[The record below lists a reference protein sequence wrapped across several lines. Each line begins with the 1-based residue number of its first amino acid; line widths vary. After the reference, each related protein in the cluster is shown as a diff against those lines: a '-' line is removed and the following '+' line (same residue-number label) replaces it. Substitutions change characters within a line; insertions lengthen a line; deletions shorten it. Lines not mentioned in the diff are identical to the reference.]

1 MHPHALPKGYVL
13 RSPENTYVIQSVLGA
28 GGFGITYRATT
39 KSTMGN
45 IPITVTV
52 AIKEFF
58 VAADCERSTHGDETI
73 VSTGPAAQR
82 IEAAKRDFM
91 GEARRLNRIS
101 GQVDNIVRV
110 NEVFEANSTAYYVME
125 YLEGESL
132 KEYVNRRGRLALG
145 ETLALLFPVA
155 RALEGIHDRKLMHLD
170 IKPANIM
177 ITHGE
182 DGNLCPV
189 VIDFGQSRHFDEEGE
204 LTSTMTA
211 AAMSEGYA
219 PIEQYIGISQFTPE
233 TDVYALAA
241 TILYCITGKR
251 PPKATDITG
260 KYVSEAAYSAG
271 ASDAQCAALCHALA
285 LQAPM
290 RTPSFSALIGE
301 LWGAEGSANEPPRPP
316 QPPTPPTP
324 PAPPVEP
331 ESDESDRKKPVNI
344 VMIIIFSVLVVLIS
358 IIAFLILIARFQ
370 GSTRIADTC
379 DSLGAPVLEEE
390 EWTVAVDSTV
400 GMEDDVYW
408 EEEYAEPADSA
419 PSFSSKYT
427 VTYGETSDSIADDT
441 TTVNWR

>member
-91 GEARRLNRIS
+91 AEARRLNRIS

-145 ETLALLFPVA
+145 EALALLFPVA

-219 PIEQYIGISQFTPE
+219 PIEQYIGISQFSPE

-241 TILYCITGKR
+241 TVLYCITGKR

-316 QPPTPPTP
+316 QPPAPPTPPTP
-324 PAPPVEP
+324 PVPSV
-331 ESDESDRKKPVNI
+331 SDEEDGGSKRWRWMLIP
-344 VMIIIFSVLVVLIS
+344 VLILLV
-358 IIAFLILIARFQ
+358 IWVIWVIAGYSNSKSDYDDYNSA
-370 GSTRIADTC
+370 TEA
-379 DSLGAPVLEEE
+379 APVLEDED
-390 EWTVAVDSTV
+390 WAVAVDSTV